1 MKAELSNS
9 VFPKLKKIKR
19 LTAFQIIILGFA
31 GVILFGALLL
41 CLPFATRDGQGASF
55 FDALFTATSAVCVTG
70 LVVHDT
76 VTYWSVFGQVIIIM
90 LIQIGGM
97 GVITVSVTLGLISR
111 RRVSLS
117 QRNTMLESVSAPNP
131 GTVIKFTKFIVATT
145 AITEILGALVMFPV
159 FYDDYGFLKGL
170 WYSVFHSV
178 SAFCNAGFDLMG
190 AKGEFSSLTS
200 LYSNPVINLVI
211 TFLIVF
217 GGIGFVTWDDMR
229 TNGIHLKKYKL
240 QSKIALATTAIL
252 IAVPFLYFY
261 CFEFSRDYW
270 NTMSAG
276 DKVLAS
282 LFQTIT
288 PRTAG
293 FNTVNLDAMS
303 EVSKML
309 MVMLMLIGGS
319 PGSTAGGMKT
329 TTVAVLFASSISV
342 FKRRNDAESFKRRIP
357 INSVR
362 YAAAVLSMYLML
374 FLGGS
379 LIIAQTENLPLLDC
393 FYEAASAI
401 GTVGLT
407 LGITPSLHASSRF
420 ILMMLMFFG
429 RVGGL
434 TLMYATLSNS
444 MKKYSKYPQEKVAVG

>member
-1 MKAELSNS
+1 MKAELNNS
-9 VFPKLKKIKR
+9 DSPKPKKMKR
-19 LTAFQIIILGFA
+19 PTAFQIIILGFA

-41 CLPFATRDGQGASF
+41 CLPFATRDGHGATF

-70 LVVHDT
+70 LVIHDT
-76 VTYWSVFGQVIIIM
+76 VTYWSLFGQFIIIL

-111 RRVSLS
+111 RKVSLS

-131 GTVIKFTKFIVATT
+131 GSVIRFTKFIVLTT
-145 AITEILGALVMFPV
+145 AITEILGAAVMFPV
-159 FYDDYGFLKGL
+159 FYNEVGLLKGI
-170 WYSVFHSV
+170 WYSVFHSI

-190 AKGEFSSLTS
+190 AKTQFSSLTS
-200 LYSNPVINLVI
+200 FYNNPVINIVI

-229 TNGIHLKKYKL
+229 NYGIHIKKYRL
-240 QSKIALATTAIL
+240 QSKIALATTAVL
-252 IAVPFLYFY
+252 IVVPFIYFY
-261 CFEFSRDYW
+261 CFEFSLDYW
-270 NTMSAG
+270 NNMSAG
-276 DKVLAS
+276 DKALAS

-293 FNTVNLDAMS
+293 FNTVNLGAMS

-309 MVMLMLIGGS
+309 MVILMLIGGS

-329 TTVAVLFASSISV
+329 TTVAVLFSSSLSV
-342 FKRRNDAESFKRRIP
+342 FKRRSDAESFKRRIP

-379 LIIAQTENLPLLDC
+379 LVIALIEHQPLLAC

-407 LGITPSLHASSRF
+407 LGITPSLHAPSRL

-434 TLMYATLSNS
+434 TLMYATLSNT